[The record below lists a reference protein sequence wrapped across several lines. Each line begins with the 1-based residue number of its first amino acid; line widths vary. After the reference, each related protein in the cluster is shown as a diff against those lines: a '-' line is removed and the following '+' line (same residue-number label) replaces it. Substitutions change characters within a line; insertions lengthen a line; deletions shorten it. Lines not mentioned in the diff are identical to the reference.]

1 VIAQRT
7 ISTLLL
13 ATVFI
18 VAPALAYT
26 ATGSIVLLVVMNL
39 VLGLGLFEFYD
50 IVEKKGSTSL
60 MLYGIVAGLV
70 YNTFSFLTAKS
81 PISLLPEHYFTFS
94 FYVLIVV
101 FFIMQLARRDGSS
114 AVHNFA
120 GTIAGIIY
128 VAWFFGFV
136 AQITYFQDES
146 GSALGR
152 RAYLYFVMTILVT
165 KGTDVG
171 AFIVGSLVGR
181 TPLAPRVSPRKTVE
195 GAVAGLLVGMAA
207 GAACALWLPMPRPLA
222 LWRGLL
228 ASGVLSLV
236 GQFGDIAESVL
247 KRDAGVKD
255 SGARLPGLGGIL
267 DVIDSMLFATPLMYF
282 LMRFGVMWD

>member
-1 VIAQRT
+1 MIVKRT
-7 ISTLLL
+7 VSTFLL

-18 VAPALAYT
+18 VAPAFAY
-26 ATGSIVLLVVMNL
+26 APAGSIVLLVVMNL
-39 VLGLGLFEFYD
+39 TLGIGLFEFYD

-60 MLYGIVAGLV
+60 MLYGIIAGLI

-81 PISLLPEHYFTFS
+81 PIQLLSPDYWLFS

-101 FFIMQLARRDGSS
+101 FFVMQLARRDASS
-114 AVHNFA
+114 AIYNFS

-136 AQITYFQDES
+136 AQITYFEDPS
-146 GSALGR
+146 GPPLGHS
-152 RAYLYFVMTILVT
+152 AYLYFVMTILAT
-165 KGTDVG
+165 KGSDVG
-171 AFIVGSLVGR
+171 AFVVGSLVGR
-181 TPLAPRVSPRKTVE
+181 TPLVPRISPKKTVE
-195 GAVAGLLVGMAA
+195 GAAAGLVVGMLVGL
-207 GAACALWLPMPRPLA
+207 GCALWLPLPRA
-222 LWRGLL
+222 LPWWRGMLVG
-228 ASGVLSLV
+228 AMLSVV
-236 GQFGDIAESVL
+236 GQFGDVAESVL

-267 DVIDSMLFATPLMYF
+267 DVIDSMLFAAPLMYF

>member
-1 VIAQRT
+1 VIVQRT

-13 ATVFI
+13 AAVFI
-18 VAPALAYT
+18 VAPALSYT
-26 ATGSIVLLVVMNL
+26 PLGAIVLLVVMNL
-39 VLGLGLFEFYD
+39 TLGLGLFEFYD

-70 YNTFSFLTAKS
+70 YNTFSFLTAAS
-81 PISLLPEHYFTFS
+81 PIQIAVLPQPTFLFS
-94 FYVLIVV
+94 FYALIVV
-101 FFIMQLARRDGSS
+101 FFIMQLLRRDNSS
-114 AVHNFA
+114 AVYNFS

-136 AQITYFQDES
+136 AQITYFD
-146 GSALGR
+146 GVGHR
-152 RAYLYFVMTILVT
+152 WYLYFVMTILVT
-165 KGTDVG
+165 KGSDV
-171 AFIVGSLVGR
+171 AAYLVGSAIGR
-181 TPLAPRVSPRKTVE
+181 TPLAPRISPKKTVE
-195 GAVAGLLVGMAA
+195 GAVAGLVVGALVGL
-207 GAACALWLPMPRPLA
+207 ACAAWLPLPLDLP

-228 ASGVLSLV
+228 VGALLSLV
-236 GQFGDIAESVL
+236 GQFGDVAESVL

-282 LMRFGVMWD
+282 LMAFGVM